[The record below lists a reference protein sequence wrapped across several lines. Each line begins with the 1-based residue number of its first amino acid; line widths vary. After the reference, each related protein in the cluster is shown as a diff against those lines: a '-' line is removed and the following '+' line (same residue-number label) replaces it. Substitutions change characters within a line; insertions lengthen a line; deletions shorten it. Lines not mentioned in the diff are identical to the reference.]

1 MSRRVRDVL
10 IGVALTAIAFLGV
23 LYQVNEAQGEPAP
36 GESSLP
42 RLMCPLH

>member
-10 IGVALTAIAFLGV
+10 IGVALTGVAFLGV

-36 GESSLP
+36 GERNVP
-42 RLMCPLH
+42 RLICPLH